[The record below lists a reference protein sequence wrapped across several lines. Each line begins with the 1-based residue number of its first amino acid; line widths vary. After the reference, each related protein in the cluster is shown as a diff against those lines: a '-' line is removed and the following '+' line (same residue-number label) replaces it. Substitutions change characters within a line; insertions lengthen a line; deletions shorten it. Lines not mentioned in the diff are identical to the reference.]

1 MGLSICHHFV
11 TLLGGSKS
19 LCSMGRELGRQPVAG
34 VHMHAVCVPACKR
47 LQGWSAVGTLGGK
60 KVGNLWV
67 TKESPQLAVPLPTW
81 SCMRTKSIMMGPT
94 VLVHAGL
101 PEMKSSFQPKAYT
114 QVTIALQ
121 SLSLAFWL
129 VVMLVMLGLW
139 VKFFMWVASF
149 GVVGVWAVRGLVA
162 YTAASFLVAF
172 MLPAGS
178 SKKQLQAKKQE

>member
-1 MGLSICHHFV
+1 MVDTPQYADFEEF
-11 TLLGGSKS
+11 
-19 LCSMGRELGRQPVAG
+19 M
-34 VHMHAVCVPACKR
+34 
-47 LQGWSAVGTLGGK
+47 K
-60 KVGNLWV
+60 KVQATWDAQWV
-67 TKESPQLAVPLPTW
+67 
-81 SCMRTKSIMMGPT
+81 R
-94 VLVHAGL
+94 VHAAPREGL

-172 MLPAGS
+172 MPPAGS